1 MPQPHSEPIDPANSL
16 RLSGEE
22 IRALC
27 RKHGVR
33 ELYAFGSVLGPD
45 FRTDS
50 DVDFLVVFE
59 LGAEKPWAGHY
70 QALEEDLSR
79 LLGRKVDLVSRQAVE
94 ESRNWIRRRS
104 ILESAQL
111 LYAA

>member
-1 MPQPHSEPIDPANSL
+1 MDERASTDRVISLPLPAD
-16 RLSGEE
+16 E
-22 IRALC
+22 IQALC

-33 ELYAFGSVLGPD
+33 ELYLFGSALGPE
-45 FRTDS
+45 FRNDS

-59 LGAEKPWAGHY
+59 PGAEKPWAGHY
-70 QALEEDLSR
+70 QALEEDLAR
-79 LLGRKVDLVSRQAVE
+79 LLGRKVDLVSRRAVE

-104 ILESAQL
+104 ILESARL